1 MSLWKNIHNRRKSGK
16 RMRKPGEKGAP
27 TQDALDRA
35 RGEGKGFQPAMMLN
49 PKTKAEII
57 ANRKKKMKESTI
69 AYGKAM
75 VKKQRDQKKAMI
87 SKKDKKTLGNLAKLM
102 AKQPKRK
109 TEDTTTADAGIPH
122 DTKDMGPKL
131 KTKVMF
137 DRRVSPKKK
146 PKLLK
151 QFRKYLEDNGVI

>member
-1 MSLWKNIHNRRKSGK
+1 
-16 RMRKPGEKGAP
+16 MRKPGEKGAP

-49 PKTKAEII
+49 PKTKADIL
-57 ANRKKKMKESTI
+57 AKRKKKM
-69 AYGKAM
+69 A
-75 VKKQRDQKKAMI
+75 
-87 SKKDKKTLGNLAKLM
+87 
-102 AKQPKRK
+102 
-109 TEDTTTADAGIPH
+109 EDTTTADAGIPH